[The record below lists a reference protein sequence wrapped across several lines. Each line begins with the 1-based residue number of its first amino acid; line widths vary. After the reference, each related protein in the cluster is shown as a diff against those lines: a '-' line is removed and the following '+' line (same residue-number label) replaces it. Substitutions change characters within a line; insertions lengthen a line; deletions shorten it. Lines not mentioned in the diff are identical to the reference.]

1 MANCGAL
8 IATTWLGLRQGL
20 IPCRRLET
28 PTFEL
33 REVRMTINEI
43 IHRLQHAKT
52 VGDKTEV
59 KRLEQRLLDR
69 GANAAPPAQRAA
81 KRVTK
86 AAEKR

>member
-1 MANCGAL
+1 MASCGAL
-8 IATTWLGLRQGL
+8 IATSWRGLRQGL

-43 IHRLQHAKT
+43 IRRLSTAKAA
-52 VGDKTEV
+52 GDKDEV
-59 KRLEQRLLDR
+59 KRLEQRLLDL
-69 GANAAPPAQRAA
+69 GANAAPPAKRAA